1 MMTSVIEIKKLKKS
15 YFMGTV
21 ETPVLFGVDFSLNT
35 GEYVA
40 LMGSSGSGK
49 STLLNILGMLD
60 KQTSGEFLLDGT
72 DTLKLSDNEAS
83 RFRNKKIG
91 FVFQSFNLLANMSVL
106 ENVKVPM
113 FYSKV
118 PIREQNKRALELLDR
133 VKMSHRVK
141 YSPLQL
147 SGGEMQRV
155 ALARA
160 LVMKPA
166 LILADEPTGNL
177 DEKTGQDIL
186 DLLDEI
192 HAGGASILMVTHDPE
207 MMNRVER
214 VIHLRDGLID
224 REELG
229 GKASLSVKTQ

>member
-1 MMTSVIEIKKLKKS
+1 MTSVIEIKKLKKS